1 MATHSGVLAWRI
13 PGTGEPG
20 GLSSLGSHGVR
31 HDWSDFAAKL
41 YSLAILLCS
50 YPCIILYFTLPSK
63 QVFELK
69 NKSKQIKT
77 KWIACVC
84 WTSNKPNPISK
95 KNWRTSLV
103 VQWIR
108 ICLPMQGTW
117 VQSLIWKDPMCY
129 RETKP
134 CATTTELVLQSRRA
148 EITEPM
154 SHDCWSLRPRACAPQ
169 QGKPLQREATARKK
183 SMCSNKD
190 SVQSNIKNN
199 YNDDNFLHLI
209 FFI

>member
-1 MATHSGVLAWRI
+1 MSVQFNFYYGWLELYLEKKMATHSSVLAGRI
-13 PGTGEPG
+13 PGMEEPG
-20 GLSSLGSHGVR
+20 GLLSVGSHGVR
-31 HDWSDFAAKL
+31 HDWSDFAARL

-117 VQSLIWKDPMCY
+117 VRSLVWEDSICHRATKSMHHSER
-129 RETKP
+129 RETTPDGKL
-134 CATTTELVLQSRRA
+134 AHHSR
-148 EITEPM
+148 E
-154 SHDCWSLRPRACAPQ
+154 
-169 QGKPLQREATARKK
+169 
-183 SMCSNKD
+183 
-190 SVQSNIKNN
+190 
-199 YNDDNFLHLI
+199 
-209 FFI
+209 